1 MTLTLPKSRIFVAGD
16 QHTQKKIFHALYYYF
31 IMIILVR
38 AKHDLTFR
46 GARST
51 AALAAAQSNDR
62 VAIEAY
68 NHGGGARA
76 AAACSAAGGHSPPNR
91 AAMVTAWHPGSDD
104 SRYARLLEY
113 KTKF

>member
-1 MTLTLPKSRIFVAGD
+1 MADAEGRQDINLVEVTQINKPKTSNTNDVE
-16 QHTQKKIFHALYYYF
+16 K
-31 IMIILVR
+31 R